1 MAVEFGTEIVG
12 IKEALR
18 DLQKVDKDL
27 ANRLKRE
34 ARKIMQ
40 PIVKD
45 AQREI
50 PLKALSGW
58 DNKWTSKKSGVQ
70 LLPWDGY
77 TARKYVKAKTTTKKP
92 KEFQGV
98 VRDLA
103 VFYVSWAGGVNM
115 LFDMAGRKNNSVMA
129 ANLTAKFGP
138 PSRIMYPARD
148 KNEAAVE
155 EAISK
160 VVDEIVDETN
170 KQLGRRLR

>member
-1 MAVEFGTEIVG
+1 MPVEFGTEIVG

-50 PLKALSGW
+50 PSRALSGW
-58 DNKWTSKKSGVQ
+58 DGKWTSKKTGVQ
-70 LLPWDGY
+70 LLPWDAG
-77 TARKYVKAKTTTKKP
+77 TARSFVKAKTTTKKP

-115 LFDMAGRKNNSVMA
+115 LFDMAGRKNTSPMA
-129 ANLTAKFGP
+129 ANLTGKFGP
-138 PSRIMYPARD
+138 PSRVMW
-148 KNEAAVE
+148 KAAEE
-155 EAISK
+155 EAPQ
-160 VVDEIVDETN
+160 VEQNMEEIINQLVKLTN
-170 KQLGRRLR
+170 QRLSRGGL